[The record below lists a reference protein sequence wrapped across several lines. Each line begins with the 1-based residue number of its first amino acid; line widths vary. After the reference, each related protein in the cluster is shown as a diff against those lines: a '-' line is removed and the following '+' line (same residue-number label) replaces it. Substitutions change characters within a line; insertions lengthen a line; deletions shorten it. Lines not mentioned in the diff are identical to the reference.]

1 MTIDKQARNA
11 WTTPLNHM
19 AKRTPTIHDHRYR
32 CLVQILIKLRKE
44 ASLSQSE
51 LALVLGLSQS
61 DISKIESFERRLDV
75 LEFFELL
82 EVVAIRLNLSMD
94 VLLKDIYEGTNQSRK
109 SL

>member
-1 MTIDKQARNA
+1 
-11 WTTPLNHM
+11 M

-32 CLVQILIKLRKE
+32 CLVQSLIKLRKE

-61 DISKIESFERRLDV
+61 DISKIESFERRLDA
-75 LEFFELL
+75 LELFELL
-82 EVVAIRLNLSMD
+82 EVFASRLNLYMD
-94 VLLKDIYEGTNQSRK
+94 VLLKDIYESTNQSRK

>member
-1 MTIDKQARNA
+1 
-11 WTTPLNHM
+11 M

-61 DISKIESFERRLDV
+61 DISKIESFERGWM
-75 LEFFELL
+75 F
-82 EVVAIRLNLSMD
+82 
-94 VLLKDIYEGTNQSRK
+94 
-109 SL
+109 